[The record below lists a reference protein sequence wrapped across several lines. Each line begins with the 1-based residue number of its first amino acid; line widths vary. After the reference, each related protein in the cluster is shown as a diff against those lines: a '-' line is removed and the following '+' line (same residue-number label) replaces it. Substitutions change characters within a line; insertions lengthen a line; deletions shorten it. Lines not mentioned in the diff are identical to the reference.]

1 MNQHISKIISWIM
14 IVIAILFIAFALM
27 NPQAGFPWS
36 QETTYVI
43 YMVYILLI
51 IFFMMA
57 PFQKK

>member
-1 MNQHISKIISWIM
+1 M
-14 IVIAILFIAFALM
+14 IVIAIIFIGFALM